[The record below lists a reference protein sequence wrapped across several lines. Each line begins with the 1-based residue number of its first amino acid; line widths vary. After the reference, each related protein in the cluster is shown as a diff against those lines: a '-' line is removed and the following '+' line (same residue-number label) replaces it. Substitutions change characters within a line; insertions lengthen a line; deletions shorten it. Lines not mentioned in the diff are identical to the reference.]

1 MPLKLLAHDTVIE
14 PLIGSWYAWT
24 HLFSPLAAASHIS
37 YRHIPIM
44 RSFIDDPQAHLDAA
58 ANIELRGG
66 PFVEAGTSEQVQALL
81 DDTLQWAAPLMK
93 LAEDYRS
100 FDQHLMEVADGGPM
114 DDFYAEAP
122 DNLRG
127 ALELVYTANDLP
139 MLRVSEYL
147 LSARGFHLG
156 EKQLRLERCPSE
168 LRAFIMSTPRFE
180 SDQAVHIPLDF
191 TNPAITRLV
200 GARRSPVDTDE
211 LAAAL
216 GVPADRREV
225 FERMFELPEQRG
237 AVQSDPAMTTDGL
250 RCRYT
255 GHAGVLIQSRASTVM
270 VDPCI
275 ATNPSGVVERWSFH
289 DLPEHIDV
297 VMMTHGH
304 QDHVI
309 MESLIQ
315 IRDRVGLFVVPRCEP
330 NSPLDPSIARA
341 LRSFGLHNVL
351 EVGEGDEIPLP
362 DGRILVCP
370 FFGEH
375 GDLAISGKATYH
387 VRAGGRS
394 AFFGADC
401 TVPDKESFALLA
413 RHLGTTDCVFIG
425 MESEGAP
432 YSWLY
437 GPLLSAPPDRASDG
451 QRTLAGSNADMAMD
465 LLAAFGTSKCR
476 IYAMGLDTWVNHITT
491 LDTSRAGEQLEQV
504 AKFLKLA
511 KAAGI
516 EASLLKG
523 KAEILL

>member
-1 MPLKLLAHDTVIE
+1 MPLKLLAHDTIIE

-44 RSFIDDPQAHLDAA
+44 RSFIDDPAAHLAA
-58 ANIELRGG
+58 TADQELRGG
-66 PFVEAGTSEQVQALL
+66 PFVEAGTAEQVQALL
-81 DDTLQWAAPLMK
+81 ENTLQWAAPIMA

-100 FDQHLMEVADGGPM
+100 FDQHFMGVADGRPM
-114 DDFYAEAP
+114 DDFYGDAP
-122 DNLRG
+122 NSLRG

-139 MLRVSEYL
+139 MLRVSEFL
-147 LSARGFHLG
+147 MSARNFYLG
-156 EKQLRLERCPSE
+156 ERQLRLERCPSE
-168 LRAFIMSTPRFE
+168 LRSFIMSTPRFE
-180 SDQAVHIPLDF
+180 SEQAVHIPLDF

-200 GARRSPVDTDE
+200 SARRTPADTDQ
-211 LAAAL
+211 LAAEL
-216 GVPADRREV
+216 GVPTDRRDV
-225 FERMFELPEQRG
+225 FGRMFELPEQRG
-237 AVQSDPAMTTDGL
+237 AVQSDPTMTSDGL

-289 DLPEHIDV
+289 DLPERIDV

-309 MESLIQ
+309 LESLIQ
-315 IRDRVGLFVVPRCEP
+315 IRDRVALFVVPRCEP

-341 LRSFGLHNVL
+341 LRSFGMHNVL
-351 EVGEGDEIPLP
+351 EVGEGDEVPLL
-362 DGRILVCP
+362 DGRILACP

-375 GDLAISGKATYH
+375 GDLAISGKVTYH
-387 VRAGGRS
+387 LRAGGRS

-401 TVPDKESFALLA
+401 TVPDKESFVLLA
-413 RHLGTTDCVFIG
+413 EQTGATDCIFIG
-425 MESEGAP
+425 MESKGAP

-437 GPLLSAPPDRASDG
+437 GPLLSAPPDRTNDI

-465 LLAAFGTSKCR
+465 LLSAFGTRKCR
-476 IYAMGLDTWVNHITT
+476 IYAMGLDPWVNHITT

-511 KAAGI
+511 EAAGI
-516 EASLLKG
+516 EASLLQG
-523 KAEILL
+523 KAEVTL